1 MKKVVKLTPRLIK
14 KMINEEKQRINK
26 ELKESALQQ
35 KQKLLKELRLLKKLK
50 EKESK
55 ESRNFN
61 ALKEM
66 KKVMIKRL
74 SKKVG
79 K

>member
-1 MKKVVKLTPRLIK
+1 MKKVVKLTPGLIK
-14 KMINEEKQRINK
+14 KMINEEKQRIN
-26 ELKESALQQ
+26 
-35 KQKLLKELRLLKKLK
+35 KELRLLKKLK

-61 ALKEM
+61 VLKEM